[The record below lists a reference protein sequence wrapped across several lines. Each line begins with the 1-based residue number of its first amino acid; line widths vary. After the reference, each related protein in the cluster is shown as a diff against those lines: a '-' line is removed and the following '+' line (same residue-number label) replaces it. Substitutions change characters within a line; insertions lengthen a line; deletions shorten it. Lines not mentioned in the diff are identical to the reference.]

1 MVERRTKRSK
11 DPVEALQYLIEAVAD
26 RSDVS
31 AVAIVDDVGRI
42 VAGTG
47 MPRALVGLSRIAGP
61 VARGEACIDLGHV
74 TRDTDVLAREVDAA
88 GRTLYLAAL
97 GTRVRRM
104 PEAARAIQRIV
115 SVQDASAE

>member
-1 MVERRTKRSK
+1 MIERRTKRSK
-11 DPVEALQYLIEAVAD
+11 DAVEALQYLTEAVAD

-31 AVAIVDDVGRI
+31 AVAIVDDAGRI

-61 VARGEACIDLGHV
+61 VARGEACLDLGHV
-74 TRDTDVLAREVDAA
+74 TRDTDVLARRVDAS

-104 PEAARAIQRIV
+104 PDAARAIERIV
-115 SVQDASAE
+115 AAQPAT

>member
-1 MVERRTKRSK
+1 MTERRTKRSL
-11 DPVEALQYLIEAVAD
+11 DAVEALQYLTEAVAD

-31 AVAIVDDVGRI
+31 AVAIVDDAGRI

-61 VARGEACIDLGHV
+61 VARGEACVDLGHV
-74 TRDTDVLAREVDAA
+74 TRDTDVMARRVDAA
-88 GRTLYLAAL
+88 CGTLYLAAL
-97 GTRVRRM
+97 GSRVRRM

-115 SVQDASAE
+115 SGQVAAAQ

>member
-1 MVERRTKRSK
+1 MIERRIKRSR
-11 DPVEALQYLIEAVAD
+11 DREEALQYLTEAVAD

-31 AVAIVDDVGRI
+31 AVVLVEQGGRI

-47 MPRALVGLSRIAGP
+47 MPREIVGLSRIAGP
-61 VARGEACIDLGHV
+61 IARGEPCVDMGHV
-74 TRDTDVLAREVDAA
+74 TRDTDVLARGIEAG

-104 PEAARAIQRIV
+104 PEAARAVQRIL
-115 SVQDASAE
+115 SAT